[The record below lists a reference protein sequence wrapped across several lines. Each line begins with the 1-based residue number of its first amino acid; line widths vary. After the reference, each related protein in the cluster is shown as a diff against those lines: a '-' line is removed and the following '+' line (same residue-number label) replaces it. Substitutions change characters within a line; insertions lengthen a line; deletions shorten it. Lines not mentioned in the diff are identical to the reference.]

1 MFKCGSNI
9 IVIYIWS
16 YRIIL

>member
-1 MFKCGSNI
+1 MMSKHP

-16 YRIIL
+16 T